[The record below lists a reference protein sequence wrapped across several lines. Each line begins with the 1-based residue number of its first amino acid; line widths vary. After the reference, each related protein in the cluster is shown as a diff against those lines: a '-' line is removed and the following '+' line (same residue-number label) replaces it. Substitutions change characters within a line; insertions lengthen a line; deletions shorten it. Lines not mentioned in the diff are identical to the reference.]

1 MRKEIGGRRVKEERK
16 NEGGNR
22 KEGGR
27 RVIEGM

>member
-27 RVIEGM
+27 RKEGN